1 MTEEEVTPVRACTR
15 AFAIEDLTVRSDGS
29 GRVVEA
35 YAATF
40 SDPTEIMDGEGH
52 YAEELSP
59 GSFTKTIREKGPNAT
74 GPGRFGVL
82 FNHGRTVDG
91 ASSDTYSMPIGVPLE
106 VAADSR
112 GVYTATRYLDN
123 PVASHVLDAI
133 KAGAI
138 RAQSFSG
145 RFIKSTRSW
154 PNGRGADKLSRIV
167 RHEVD
172 MREYGPA
179 VFAAYES
186 ALILGTRAEMFVD
199 LLLSASPEDRL
210 SLLSQYEISTKP
222 NGPAGG
228 TSPAV
233 AARFARIAYVRGH

>member
-1 MTEEEVTPVRACTR
+1 MITEEITPVRTCTR

-35 YAATF
+35 YAAVF
-40 SDPTEIMDGEGH
+40 NDPSEIMDQEGH
-52 YAEELSP
+52 YVEVLAA
-59 GSFTKTIREKGPNAT
+59 GSFTKTIREKGPTDN

-106 VAADSR
+106 VASDAR

-123 PVASHVLDAI
+123 PVASQVLDAI

-145 RFIKSTRSW
+145 RFIKSARTW
-154 PNGRGADKLSRIV
+154 PDGRGRDAMARIV

-186 ALILGTRAEMFVD
+186 AMILGTRAEVF
-199 LLLSASPEDRL
+199 LNALLSASPDERL
-210 SLLSQYEISTKP
+210 SLLSQFEINTSTTV
-222 NGPAGG
+222 G
-228 TSPAV
+228 TSPDV
-233 AARFARIAYVRGH
+233 AARFARIAYRRGR